1 MEKQT
6 AHSSTCD
13 EAKLVLCSGQFSLQY
28 FKENYE
34 KERIAPMY
42 CCVFKVF
49 WNILS
54 ICDALSNQEVMNCK
68 FQAILKIPHI
78 RRFCKV

>member
-42 CCVFKVF
+42 YCVIKVF
-49 WNILS
+49 
-54 ICDALSNQEVMNCK
+54 
-68 FQAILKIPHI
+68 
-78 RRFCKV
+78 

>member
-13 EAKLVLCSGQFSLQY
+13 EAKLVLCSGQFLLQY

-34 KERIAPMY
+34 KERIATMY
-42 CCVFKVF
+42 CCVIKVF
-49 WNILS
+49 
-54 ICDALSNQEVMNCK
+54 
-68 FQAILKIPHI
+68 
-78 RRFCKV
+78 